1 MARFYP
7 IGAAGGG
14 AGSDDC
20 TGTVDELLKG
30 YTAVLKGSGD
40 EPVQGKLELTGDA
53 QEGNVLAGSTFYNT
67 DPKTKRAG
75 TMPNREGYC
84 GWGNSKGND
93 GGNQRMWVRLPG
105 GYYNENAEVYLSWAD
120 IRAMA
125 GITPERIKKN
135 ESIMGII
142 GSFEGWV
149 PTPQDLYYNGVNV
162 GGLTLEDMSFNSEH
176 IAVGTSKFARIRVPS
191 RSYAGYRNIILDCD
205 LTYSEHGYPENR
217 YSGYI
222 SVYLSDKEIAYLK
235 TNGGNTPLNYKN
247 ITLPIDTT
255 IANSGVLDMRFYPGY
270 YDGSGQNRQ
279 VYLTGKITRIRLS

>member
-1 MARFYP
+1 
-7 IGAAGGG
+7 
-14 AGSDDC
+14 
-20 TGTVDELLKG
+20 
-30 YTAVLKGSGD
+30 
-40 EPVQGKLELTGDA
+40 
-53 QEGNVLAGSTFYNT
+53 
-67 DPKTKRAG
+67 
-75 TMPNREGYC
+75 
-84 GWGNSKGND
+84 
-93 GGNQRMWVRLPG
+93 
-105 GYYNENAEVYLSWAD
+105 
-120 IRAMA
+120 
-125 GITPERIKKN
+125 
-135 ESIMGII
+135 MGII